1 MIEATEDALSRSLGA
16 EDRALRDEIRSFLD
30 THLTEDLRLAGRLCA
45 GIYCD
50 RPVAQRWLSILNDRG
65 WATPAWPVEYGGTGW
80 TLVQHAIFAR
90 ELSLAEAPP
99 VTPNATGMLGPV
111 LIEYGTPAQKA
122 RFLKRI
128 QSGEDWWAQG
138 YSEPQAGSD
147 LARLALKAERRGDV
161 YVLNGSKIWTTHAHW
176 SNRMFALVRT
186 RPDGKV
192 QEGISFLLL
201 DLDLKGIEIRP
212 IISISG
218 DHELNQVFFTNVEV
232 PAEGIVGDENVGWT
246 VAKFL
251 LKHERGGQYAPRLR
265 NAVRRLKAMAT
276 ARNVSFAS
284 AGIDRAEIALDVLE
298 AMEFRIL
305 AATARGASLGAY
317 SSMMKVQG
325 TELRQLLDE
334 IALEL
339 AGDYAAASQ
348 SRALHTLQPND
359 GIGPADLIT
368 ATTRYLNDRAAS
380 IYAGSNE
387 VQRNIMAGQQLGL

>member
-1 MIEATEDALSRSLGA
+1 MEAAEDAIARTMGA
-16 EDRALRDEIRSFLD
+16 EDRALRDEIRAFLD
-30 THLTEDLRLAGRLCA
+30 THLTEELRLAGRLCA

-65 WATPAWPVEYGGTGW
+65 WATPHWPVEYGGTGW

-90 ELSLAEAPP
+90 ELSLADAPP
-99 VTPNATGMLGPV
+99 VSPNATGMLGPV
-111 LIEYGTPAQKA
+111 LIEYGTPAQKT
-122 RFLKRI
+122 RYLKRI

-147 LARLALKAERRGDV
+147 LARLALRAERQGDV

-186 RPDGKV
+186 RPEGKA

-201 DLDLKGIEIRP
+201 DLDLPGIEIRP

-218 DHELNQVFFTNVEV
+218 DHELNQVFFTDVRV
-232 PAEGIVGDENVGWT
+232 PVDGLVGEENVGWT

-265 NAVRRLKAMAT
+265 NAVRRLKAMA
-276 ARNVSFAS
+276 RGRGVSFAS
-284 AGIDRAEIALDVLE
+284 AGIDRAEVALDVLE

-305 AATARGASLGAY
+305 AATAEGAPLGAY

-348 SRALHTLQPND
+348 TKALHNLAPND
-359 GIGPADLIT
+359 GIGPPDVLT

>member
-1 MIEATEDALSRSLGA
+1 MTQATEDVLNRTLSA
-16 EDRALRDEIRSFLD
+16 DDRALRDEIRSFLD
-30 THLTEDLRLAGRLCA
+30 THLTDELRLAGRLCA

-65 WATPAWPVEYGGTGW
+65 WATPAWPVAYGGTGW
-80 TLVQHAIFAR
+80 NLVQHAIFAR

-147 LARLALKAERRGDV
+147 LARLGLKAERRGDV

-186 RPDGKV
+186 RTDGKA

-201 DLDLKGIEIRP
+201 DLDLPGITISP

-218 DHELNQVFFTNVEV
+218 DHELNQVFF
-232 PAEGIVGDENVGWT
+232 ENVHVPVEGLVGEENAGWT

-265 NAVRRLKAMAT
+265 NAVRQLKAMAR
-276 ARNVSFAS
+276 ARGVAFAN
-284 AGIDRAEIALDVLE
+284 ARIDRAEIALDVLE

-305 AATARGASLGAY
+305 AATARGAPLGAY

-339 AGDYAAASQ
+339 AGDYAAPSQ
-348 SRALHTLQPND
+348 TRALHTLQPND
-359 GIGPADLIT
+359 GIGPPDILT
-368 ATTRYLNDRAAS
+368 TTTRYLNDRAAS